1 MNIKAQ
7 KNSMFLI
14 EASQMGL
21 VYDRA
26 SNEWTINYFSCP
38 PFFHRVSTDD
48 VMCPPAKTVLGGT
61 AYVSNKIFNASNFL
75 MVASQANHPLL
86 R

>member
-1 MNIKAQ
+1 MDYQ
-7 KNSMFLI
+7 LLF
-14 EASQMGL
+14 
-21 VYDRA
+21 V
-26 SNEWTINYFSCP
+26 P
-38 PFFHRVSTDD
+38 PFLSPGISTDD
-48 VMCPPAKTVLGGT
+48 GMCPPAKTILGGT

>member
-1 MNIKAQ
+1 MDYQ
-7 KNSMFLI
+7 LLFVSPFLSPGI
-14 EASQMGL
+14 
-21 VYDRA
+21 
-26 SNEWTINYFSCP
+26 
-38 PFFHRVSTDD
+38 STDD
-48 VMCPPAKTVLGGT
+48 GMHPPGEETTLGGT

>member
-1 MNIKAQ
+1 MDIKAQ
-7 KNSMFLI
+7 KNSIFL
-14 EASQMGL
+14 EASKMGL

-26 SNEWTINYFSCP
+26 SNEWTINYFLCP

-48 VMCPPAKTVLGGT
+48 GMCLPAKTILGGT